1 MLIGIVLP
9 KIQESK
15 KPESPAI
22 AERGAKSA
30 VQRARCK
37 ERGAKSAV
45 QRARCKARGAKRV
58 EQRTWLKK

>member
-37 ERGAKSAV
+37 ARGAKRAV
-45 QRARCKARGAKRV
+45 QSAWCKARGAKNVAEKIKR
-58 EQRTWLKK
+58 

>member
-22 AERGAKSA
+22 AERGAKGAGQS
-30 VQRARCK
+30 ARCK
-37 ERGAKSAV
+37 ERGAKRVVQSAWS
-45 QRARCKARGAKRV
+45 KERG
-58 EQRTWLKK
+58 

>member
-30 VQRARCK
+30 VQSARCK
-37 ERGAKSAV
+37 ERGAKNVAE
-45 QRARCKARGAKRV
+45 KIKR
-58 EQRTWLKK
+58 

>member
-30 VQRARCK
+30 VQRAW
-37 ERGAKSAV
+37 
-45 QRARCKARGAKRV
+45 CKARGAKNVAEKIKR
-58 EQRTWLKK
+58 

>member
-37 ERGAKSAV
+37 
-45 QRARCKARGAKRV
+45 ARGAKRV